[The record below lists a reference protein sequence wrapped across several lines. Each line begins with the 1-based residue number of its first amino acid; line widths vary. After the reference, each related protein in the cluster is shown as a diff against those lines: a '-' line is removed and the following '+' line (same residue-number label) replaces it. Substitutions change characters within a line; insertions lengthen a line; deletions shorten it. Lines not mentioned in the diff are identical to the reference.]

1 MRRAVALLLALALVM
16 AGCSQ
21 PGTGGYRVSAS
32 FARATSLYEQS
43 RVKVMGLDVG
53 HVETIAI
60 EGDRIR
66 VDMRIDPDVPLPAD
80 VEATITP
87 LTLIGE
93 RNVVLSPAWTPGET
107 AVEDGHAIAPQRSHV
122 TVEPDDVLETVM
134 EVTSSLDAEQMADAV
149 RSVGDAL
156 EGRGDRINRA
166 LGDTAR
172 LARVLREQDEDL
184 LAAAE
189 GLSELA
195 HTLTAREDQLRTLVA
210 TFAEATDIL
219 AAERDHIEP
228 FLQALLGLM
237 EEGESVLAAYEE
249 QLPGDL
255 ARMATVALALQANTE
270 SVTAL
275 VATLPAVAD
284 MMLAAYRPD
293 SEAVKLRFT
302 GGATGATL
310 LRQLAQVLG
319 LPLPDCIPT
328 PDRDCEEAP

>member
-1 MRRAVALLLALALVM
+1 MRRAVALLLALTLVA

-21 PGTGGYRVSAS
+21 PGTGGYHVSAS

-53 HVETIAI
+53 HVESITI

-66 VDMRIDPDVPLPAD
+66 VGMRIDPDVPLPAD

-107 AVEDGHAIAPQRSHV
+107 AVEDGHAIPPRRSHV

-134 EVTSSLDAEQMADAV
+134 DVTSSLDAEQMADAV
-149 RSVGDAL
+149 RSVDDAL

-166 LGDTAR
+166 LGETAD

-195 HTLTAREDQLRTLVA
+195 HTLNTREGQLRTLVT
-210 TFAEATDIL
+210 TFAEATDVL
-219 AAERDHIEP
+219 AAERDHLEP
-228 FLQALLGLM
+228 FLQALLGLV

-293 SEAVKLRFT
+293 TEAVKLRFT
-302 GGATGATL
+302 GGATGETL
-310 LRQLAQVLG
+310 LRQLAQALG
-319 LPLPDCIPT
+319 LPVPDCIPT
-328 PDRDCEEAP
+328 PDRDCEDAS

>member
-1 MRRAVALLLALALVM
+1 MRRGVVLLLVLALVA

-32 FARATSLYEQS
+32 FARATALYEQS

-53 HVETIAI
+53 HVESIAI

-66 VDMRIDPDVPLPAD
+66 VDMRIDAEVPLPTD

-93 RNVVLSPAWTPGET
+93 RNIVLSPAWTPGDD
-107 AVEDGHAIAPQRSHV
+107 AIEDGHAITPQRSHV

-134 EVTSSLDAEQMADAV
+134 EVTTSLDAEQMADAV
-149 RSVGDAL
+149 RSVDDAL

-172 LARVLREQDEDL
+172 LARVLREQDDDL

-195 HTLTAREDQLRTLVA
+195 HTLNTREGQLRTLVA

-219 AAERDHIEP
+219 SAERDHIEP
-228 FLQALLGLM
+228 FLQGLLGLM
-237 EEGESVLAAYEE
+237 EEGEVVLAAYEE
-249 QLPGDL
+249 QLPEDL

-270 SVTAL
+270 SVTTL

-293 SEAVKLRFT
+293 TEAVKLRFT
-302 GGATGATL
+302 GGATGETL
-310 LRQLAQVLG
+310 LRQLAQVLD
-319 LPLPDCIPT
+319 LPVPDCIPT